1 MVQKQKKE
9 TTKKSD
15 QYSTNAVVRTLSLL
29 EVLVD
34 NSGAH
39 LEELTEQAGIPRAT
53 VFRFLQTLQNED
65 YVSKDDDGRYFLT
78 TKLFTLGTRSLGQ
91 VELSRLAKP
100 FMEKLTFEQAE
111 TCILGILDANTV
123 VYLDRVESK
132 YSTNYFERIG
142 KKVPL
147 YCTSMGKVILANL
160 SKEAQ
165 MDYLNTTPLIAYTKH
180 TITDRSV
187 LEQQLEQVRITGIAY
202 SLEEYEED
210 QISISVPIYSFEK
223 SVIAALCICWPNF
236 RHTEEKKERATKHLI
251 AIAQDISTAMGYHGA

>member
-1 MVQKQKKE
+1 MQKQKTDE
-9 TTKKSD
+9 NKKSD

-29 EVLVD
+29 EILVD

-39 LEELTEQAGIPRAT
+39 LEELTRKAGIPRAT
-53 VFRFLQTLQNED
+53 VFRFLQTLQNEE
-65 YVSKDDDGRYFLT
+65 YVSKDEDGRYFLT

-100 FMEKLTFEQAE
+100 FMEKLTFELAE

-147 YCTSMGKVILANL
+147 YCTSMGKTLLAHMAE
-160 SKEAQ
+160 EAQ
-165 MDYLNTTPLIAYTKH
+165 VDYLNTTPLIAYTKH
-180 TITDRSV
+180 TITDRSI
-187 LEQQLEQVRITGIAY
+187 LEQQLAQSRETGLAY
-202 SLEEYEED
+202 SLQEYEED

-223 SVIAALCICWPNF
+223 NVIAALCICWPTF
-236 RHTEEKKERATKHLI
+236 RHSEKKREQATKALV
-251 AIAQDISTAMGYHGA
+251 AIAKDISTAMGYNSI